1 MQTNK
6 PLTNIVN
13 DGTGDEALWNI
24 YLQADRDVQQQGG
37 GVSAWFVSP
46 WLLTECYFY
55 RCIISA
61 IRSRYVCLIVYA
73 STNSLYTLRLACC
86 QTYSIDRVKAHGLH
100 YHTWFPYG

>member
-13 DGTGDEALWNI
+13 DGTGDEELWNN
-24 YLQADRDVQQQGG
+24 YLQADRDAQQREGCM
-37 GVSAWFVSP
+37 SAWFVSP

-61 IRSRYVCLIVYA
+61 IRSRYVCFIVYA
-73 STNSLYTLRLACC
+73 PANSLQEIL
-86 QTYSIDRVKAHGLH
+86 
-100 YHTWFPYG
+100 